1 MRRAADRLVTSLAT
15 LCAITALCVVGGIV
29 MAIAWR
35 GAGALSLEFLTDSMR
50 EAGSSGGI
58 LYNILGTLI
67 LLATALAVSLP
78 IATALALLHGV
89 YLRSERARE
98 RLWVALAVA
107 NGIPSILFGLFGL
120 LVFVHTLGMGKSWLT
135 GGILLG
141 MMMVPTVAV
150 TLAER
155 IRALPAKYIEA
166 AAGLGLSTART
177 VRSVVLPQC
186 TGGLVTGSLLGLARV
201 AGETAPILFTATVF
215 AGVTLPRGVSD
226 SPVLTLPYHIFVL
239 SQDSLDLDARAR
251 VWSAALVLLA
261 LVLALSLVAL
271 PARLRSHEEARHG

>member
-29 MAIAWR
+29 VAIAWR

-78 IATALALLHGV
+78 VATALALLHGV

-177 VRSVVLPQC
+177 VRSVILPQC